1 MIPLPFDVTR
11 CDPEL
16 VDKFCKNCRRWLQ
29 HPEQVL
35 GPRTPVISV
44 ETSASEACNYSPI
57 SLQESLR
64 RDGYV

>member
-1 MIPLPFDVTR
+1 MIPLLFDVCR
-11 CDPEL
+11 CNPEI
-16 VDKFCKNCRRWLQ
+16 VDAFCKNCRRWLH

-57 SLQESLR
+57 SFQESLR